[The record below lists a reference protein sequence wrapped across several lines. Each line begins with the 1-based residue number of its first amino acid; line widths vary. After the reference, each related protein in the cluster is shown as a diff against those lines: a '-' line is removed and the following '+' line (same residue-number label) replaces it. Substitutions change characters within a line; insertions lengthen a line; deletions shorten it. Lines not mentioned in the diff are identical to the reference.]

1 MSPRTTFASLAVL
14 SAGAALVPAAT
25 GDLASVGRI
34 AAAQPRHPQPSNNVP
49 ADAQAVLTFWR
60 EAGPGEW
67 FAQKPEFDR
76 AFRERFL
83 ALHETAARGA
93 LDGWAASADGA
104 LALVVLLDQFPRNAF
119 RGTERMYV
127 TDAAALRIA
136 DAAVA
141 KGFDQA
147 VAAELRLFLYLPFAH
162 SETLADQYKS
172 VLLNEPLGEPNASH
186 ARRHRDIIVRFGR
199 FPHRNPILG
208 RTMTAEEQRYL
219 DEGGFRG

>member
-1 MSPRTTFASLAVL
+1 MSPRTTLASLAVL
-14 SAGAALVPAAT
+14 SASAALVPAAAH
-25 GDLASVGRI
+25 DLAGKV
-34 AAAQPRHPQPSNNVP
+34 AARPEASMQSAQEVP
-49 ADAQAVLTFWR
+49 TEAQSVLTFWR

-76 AFRERFL
+76 AFRDRFL
-83 ALHETAARGA
+83 RLHEAAARGE
-93 LDGWAASADGA
+93 LDGWAGTADGA

-119 RGTERMYV
+119 RGTARMYA

-136 DAAVA
+136 DAVIA

-147 VAAELRLFLYLPFAH
+147 VASELRLFIYLPYAH
-162 SETLADQYKS
+162 SETVAHQYKS
-172 VLLNEPLGEPNASH
+172 VLLNEQLGEPSASH

-208 RTMTAEEQRYL
+208 RAMTAEEQRYL
-219 DEGGFRG
+219 DEGGFKG